1 MLARAF
7 PTNAVQFAAWEGACQ
22 LAGVRRQPG
31 DVV

>member
-1 MLARAF
+1 MLVRAF
-7 PTNAVQFAAWEGACQ
+7 PTNAVQFAALEGACQ